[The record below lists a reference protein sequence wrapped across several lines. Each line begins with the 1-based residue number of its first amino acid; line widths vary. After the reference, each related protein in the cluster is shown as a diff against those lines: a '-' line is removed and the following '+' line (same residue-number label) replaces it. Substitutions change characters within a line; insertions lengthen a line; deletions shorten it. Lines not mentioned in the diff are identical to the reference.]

1 MVISIYK
8 TPKHYQ
14 DMNTRIASFS
24 FIIIIAIV
32 LAVSGCT
39 QTSDSSFV
47 KAVYDN
53 EPRLDNGHIDI
64 PLLISQIKENNANTY
79 NYLIWH
85 SEHDWEDLPG
95 FLEEA
100 EKEGID
106 VWITISPP
114 QETVSQP
121 FGIDYM
127 KWAEEIA
134 MLSLKY
140 PCIKVWSIDNILLF
154 AGAEHEQYFS
164 GVFSKANDINP
175 KLEFIPVVYYS
186 DVQSANFGVYGKYF
200 NGVQFYYKIFPSA
213 EGFGGYQQAEAQI
226 KGLRSIYSGKI
237 IFGIYATPWQEAY
250 PTTPNYVKE
259 LIKTAKQ
266 NADGVVIYTMQQG
279 GEKFDVIKEG
289 FK

>member
-1 MVISIYK
+1 MKFKSIIFVCVILCA
-8 TPKHYQ
+8 
-14 DMNTRIASFS
+14 ML
-24 FIIIIAIV
+24 FI
-32 LAVSGCT
+32 SGCT
-39 QTSDSSFV
+39 ETDNRFV

-53 EPRLDNGHIDI
+53 EPRLGDGHINV
-64 PLLISQIKENNANTY
+64 SGMVYWIKASNSNTY

-85 SEHDWEDLPG
+85 SEYDWEDLPG

-106 VWITISPP
+106 VWITLSPP

-127 KWAEEIA
+127 KWAEEISK
-134 MLSLKY
+134 LSLEY
-140 PCIKVWSIDNILLF
+140 PCIKAWSIDNILLF
-154 AGAEHEQYFS
+154 ASAENEQYFS
-164 GVFSKANDINP
+164 GVFSKARGINP

-200 NGVQFYYKIFPSA
+200 NGVQFYYKVFPSA

-250 PTTPNYVKE
+250 PTTANYVKE
-259 LIKTAKQ
+259 LIKIAKE
-266 NADGVVIYTMQQG
+266 NADGVVIYTMQTE